1 MSTSTET
8 TTGIDATDTDA
19 AATDG
24 TRVGTR
30 SIPAGTLARRGLM
43 AVVVVVLSL
52 ALVRLVAGMF
62 VPLGGIGPASWPA
75 VLGSGVVAS
84 VGAAVV
90 YAVLTRLLDRADR
103 AFAGLAA
110 AVLVVSMVP
119 LLVVAPALPG
129 VTVPVIV
136 VLAVMHVAAALSAV
150 AVLTGRWS

>member
-62 VPLGGIGPASWPA
+62 VPLGGIGPAS
-75 VLGSGVVAS
+75 
-84 VGAAVV
+84 
-90 YAVLTRLLDRADR
+90 
-103 AFAGLAA
+103 
-110 AVLVVSMVP
+110 
-119 LLVVAPALPG
+119 
-129 VTVPVIV
+129 
-136 VLAVMHVAAALSAV
+136 
-150 AVLTGRWS
+150 